1 MNGEQ
6 DEPSLQK
13 VKGAPG
19 AVAAITQHWPLFLA
33 RTMPAR
39 IQSGNIR
46 ANLISYES
54 EPFLLVFFVV

>member
-19 AVAAITQHWPLFLA
+19 AVAVITQHWPLFLA

-46 ANLISYES
+46 ANLMTY
-54 EPFLLVFFVV
+54 